1 MNYNDAIIYLANDDV
16 FKAIEDLSRFARERM
31 LEYRNEARGLRAEKK
46 LVKKYLG
53 MPWSDADKIDV
64 IKTVLEE
71 DHGESREET

>member
-31 LEYRNEARGLRAEKK
+31 LDYRKEAMGLRAEKK

-71 DHGESREET
+71 DHGESRKET